1 MGELININNIVDVYL
16 AKPEGDVKGAII
28 VIHEIWGLND
38 NIKSIADR
46 FTQEGYIAVAPNLM
60 SDLDFSSVDP
70 DQLAKDLFTDN
81 KREEAQA
88 TLFKIIQP
96 TTEASFQ
103 EKALNQIQ
111 HCFDYLYNI
120 ADVHQKIA
128 ITGFC
133 FGGTQ
138 SFSFATIE
146 PRLKLALPFYGHL
159 NRTID
164 QVKNIK
170 CPVFAFYGQND
181 KTLVFDVPKI
191 KDMMDQ
197 AGVPFN
203 YKIYDNCGH
212 AFFNDTNPMTY
223 NKEAADDSWIIV
235 LQQLADN
242 LKT

>member
-1 MGELININNIVDVYL
+1 MVKIDNVIDAYL
-16 AKPEGDVKGAII
+16 ARPSDSIKGAII

-38 NIKSIADR
+38 NTKSIADR
-46 FTQEGYIAVAPNLM
+46 FAKEGYLALAP
-60 SDLDFSSVDP
+60 DLLSELDYSNVDLN
-70 DQLAKDLFTDN
+70 QLAIDLFTDE
-81 KREEAQA
+81 KREQAQA

-96 TTEASFQ
+96 TTEPSFA
-103 EKALNQIQ
+103 EKTLDKLH
-111 HCFDYLYNI
+111 HCFDYLF
-120 ADVHQKIA
+120 DQKEVNTKVA

-133 FGGTQ
+133 FGGTH
-138 SFSFATIE
+138 SFSFSTVE

-191 KDMMDQ
+191 KEMMDR
-197 AGVPFN
+197 AGVNFH

-212 AFFNDTNPMTY
+212 AFFNDTNLKTY
-223 NKEAADDSWIIV
+223 NQEAADDSWNIV
-235 LQQLADN
+235 LEELS
-242 LKT
+242 KM